1 LAIIITLVIGA
12 LIISLVLLLPYWQ
25 GYKRQRLMRQP
36 FPAAWRKILKQRM
49 PFYWALP
56 TDLQLQ
62 LKQHIQVFIA
72 EKQFIGCA
80 GVKVTD
86 EMRVTIAAQACLLLL
101 NRPHYYYPKLKQIL
115 IYPSA
120 FMVKGAQR
128 DGAGVM
134 HQQQRVLSGESWGL
148 GKVILSW
155 ADAKQGAAN
164 PSDGRNVV
172 IHEFAHQLD
181 QEKGMATGAP
191 LLERRSDY
199 QKWSTVLAAE
209 FSQLQQQ
216 VALGETSLF
225 DAYGA
230 TNPAEFFAV
239 VSEVFFEQ
247 PEALFAQHEKLYQQL
262 SHFYRINPLSW
273 R

>member
-1 LAIIITLVIGA
+1 MAIFITSVIGFV
-12 LIISLVLLLPYWQ
+12 IIGFILLLPQWQ
-25 GYKRQRLMRQP
+25 RYKRQRLMAQP
-36 FPAAWRKILKQRM
+36 FPAAWRKILKQRV
-49 PFYWALP
+49 PFYHSLP

-80 GVKVTD
+80 GLTVTD
-86 EMRVTIAAQACLLLL
+86 EMRVTIAAQACLLLF
-101 NRPHYYYPKLKQIL
+101 NRPNYYYPKLKQIL

-120 FMVKGAQR
+120 FIVKGPQR

-134 HQQQRVLSGESWGL
+134 HQQQRLLSGESWGL

-155 ADAKQGAAN
+155 SDTKQGAAD

-191 LLERRSDY
+191 LLERSTDY
-199 QKWSTVLAAE
+199 QQWSKVLAAE

-216 VALGETSLF
+216 VALGEASLF

-239 VSEVFFEQ
+239 ISEVFFEQ
-247 PEALFAQHEKLYQQL
+247 PQAFFAQHKKLYQQL
-262 SHFYRINPLSW
+262 SRFYRINPLSW